1 MISSLRFFSCMILSI
16 IMTSG
21 TIINAQ
27 TTRSLP
33 ADKAAK
39 VEHAI
44 NTWMSRL
51 KAPGLS
57 ISVVTDNQISFQ
69 KGFGMSD
76 IENDVPARTSTVYR
90 LASVAKPITGVAVMQ
105 LVEKGKID
113 LDAPVQK
120 FVPSFPVKSHPVR
133 VRDLLTHTSGI
144 RHYKGDEFESTRHY
158 KSLTEALSM
167 FKDDPLEHE
176 PGLKHTYSTH
186 GYTLLGV
193 IIEAASGMSFA
204 DYLRENI
211 FKPAGMSQSRADSVT
226 DIIKHRAD
234 GYKRNEQ
241 GEIRNAD
248 LADTSYKL
256 PGGGLVST
264 VEDMA
269 RFAIA
274 LENGTLL
281 KKESIQLMTKN
292 YLSKEIIERTFAPA
306 KPPPGLKLGYGFGW
320 IIGSKNRK
328 DSVWHGGVQQGV
340 TTVIYIVPKE
350 RLALSILTNLEGE
363 GTEIEN
369 IADQVANIIL
379 QQ

>member
-1 MISSLRFFSCMILSI
+1 MISSFRFISSMLFLTLLIW
-16 IMTSG
+16 TSVEG
-21 TIINAQ
+21 QINRA
-27 TTRSLP
+27 LP

-39 VEHAI
+39 VEQSI
-44 NTWMSRL
+44 NAWMTRL

-57 ISVVTDNQISFQ
+57 ISVVTDNQLSFQ
-69 KGFGMSD
+69 KGFGMSN
-76 IENDVPARTSTVYR
+76 IENDVPARVSTVYR

-120 FVPSFPVKSHPVR
+120 YVPSFPVKSHPVR
-133 VRDLLTHTSGI
+133 IRDLLTHTSGI
-144 RHYKGDEFESTRHY
+144 RHYKGDEFASTRHY

-176 PGLKHTYSTH
+176 PGLKHTYTTH

-211 FKPAGMSQSRADSVT
+211 FKPAGMSQSEIDSVT
-226 DIIKHRAD
+226 NIIKYRAS
-234 GYKRNEQ
+234 GYKKNEL

-274 LENGTLL
+274 LEKGTLI
-281 KKESIQLMTKN
+281 KKESFQLMTKN

-306 KPPPGLKLGYGFGW
+306 KPPPGLELGYGFGW
-320 IIGSKNRK
+320 IIGSKKRK

-340 TTVIYIVPKE
+340 TTVIYLVPKE
-350 RLALSILTNLEGE
+350 RLALSIMTNLEGE

-379 QQ
+379 QE

>member
-1 MISSLRFFSCMILSI
+1 MISSFRFISCILLFALLTG
-16 IMTSG
+16 TSAD
-21 TIINAQ
+21 AQ
-27 TTRSLP
+27 TNRALSS
-33 ADKAAK
+33 DKAAK
-39 VEHAI
+39 VEQSI
-44 NTWMSRL
+44 NAWMSRL

-57 ISVVTDNQISFQ
+57 ISVVRDNQISFQ

-76 IENDVPARTSTVYR
+76 IENDIPAGGATVYR
-90 LASVAKPITGVAVMQ
+90 LASVSKPITAVAIMQ

-120 FVPSFPVKSHPVR
+120 YVPTFPVKSHPVR
-133 VRDLLTHTSGI
+133 IRDLLTHTSGI
-144 RHYKGDEFESTRHY
+144 RHYKGDEFASTRHY

-167 FKDDPLEHE
+167 FKDDPLEHN

-193 IIEAASGMSFA
+193 IIESASGMSFA

-211 FKPAGMSQSRADSVT
+211 FKPAGMSRSRNDSVT
-226 DIIKHRAD
+226 DIIKYRAD
-234 GYKRNEQ
+234 GYQKTEQ

-274 LENGTLL
+274 LQNGTLI
-281 KKESIQLMTKN
+281 KKESFELMTGN

-306 KPPPGLKLGYGFGW
+306 KPPPGLELGYGFGW
-320 IIGSKNRK
+320 IIGTKKRK

-340 TTVIYIVPKE
+340 TTVIYILPKE
-350 RLALSILTNLEGE
+350 RMALSIMTNLEGE
-363 GTEIEN
+363 GSEIEN

-379 QQ
+379 QE